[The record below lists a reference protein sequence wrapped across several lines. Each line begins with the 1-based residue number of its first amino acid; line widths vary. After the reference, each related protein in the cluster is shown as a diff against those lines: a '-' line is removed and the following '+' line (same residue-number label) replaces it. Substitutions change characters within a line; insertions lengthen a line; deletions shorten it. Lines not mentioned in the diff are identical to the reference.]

1 MLKGKENILQAKTTT
16 SQFDPKLQVN
26 NFKKLRIVN
35 GNNVLANANN
45 QGSKKNETKVLQ
57 NNKTD
62 SSNCTTK
69 NSQNNLSKQSPK
81 AQLPSSSKSS
91 ESKIQDNCNNASNND
106 KKDCV
111 TTENTEQNDE
121 NNKKSKKKWVLTDFD
136 IGRPLGKGKFGNV
149 YLAREKKSKFI
160 IAMKVL
166 FKAQIQKQGVEDQVM
181 LYQVQREIEI
191 QTHLRYNKK
200 ESSPVKIIAIILQ
213 IKISSKFLLLLL

>member
-45 QGSKKNETKVLQ
+45 QGSKKNETRVLQ

-69 NSQNNLSKQSPK
+69 NNQNNLSKQSPK

-111 TTENTEQNDE
+111 TIENTEQNDE